1 MLELGTLNYPYKTM
15 KSVSSELLNFHSNT
29 LNHFTLFV
37 KDVYVEDQTFY
48 LINISSVTITTH
60 PDLVDVNK
68 KAIVIPTAISQIGI
82 SGRNK
87 FHLLQTTDISI
98 QQILVNSDISDTI
111 IASIPEVMTT
121 FIPVM
126 SGFKLFNI
134 DFYREEIDEDLKFNL
149 IIPIYM
155 QELAVELDELDINV
169 TGTIMQTRDP
179 MSLRATNLVIDLYS

>member
-15 KSVSSELLNFHSNT
+15 KSASSEILNLHSNT

-48 LINISSVTITTH
+48 LINISSVMITTH

-87 FHLLQTTDISI
+87 FHLLQSTGVNI
-98 QQILVNSDISDTI
+98 QTILVNGGISDTI

-126 SGFKLFNI
+126 SGFKLYNI
-134 DFYREEIDEDLKFNL
+134 DVYREEIDEDLKFVL
-149 IIPIYM
+149 INPIYM
-155 QELAVELDELDINV
+155 QKLAVELDELDINV
-169 TGTIMQTRDP
+169 TGTIMRTSDP
-179 MSLRATNLVIDLYS
+179 MGLIATNLVIDLYS